1 MTRWWIKAGSNA
13 VRIGKVAPADQG
25 GPVDGNFSNERI
37 ACPNN
42 STNGPSPVNSTS
54 QTIHPDVLVDHLML
68 TFSQCAIGEFR
79 KFLAMHPM
87 ITKWMIAS
95 DFVINEPQATHDAY
109 AFTFFPQNA
118 EIEDI
123 KASIAKS
130 LPKDFKN
137 TTTVTSEI
145 KEYFHSGETF
155 TICLL
160 TAKTCRAAGDI
171 ATVRR
176 LIDETLNKVMRNW
189 HNADSQRD
197 VIREFE
203 QLKEKAKAN
212 NFKPQLM
219 STMVIATV
227 LAAFCQIILAQ
238 ERKIERV
245 GWFPDRD
252 NIMTSYNRIAEAMF
266 AINFSAFCQR
276 HKVDER
282 PIVTLIGRAEPNAA
296 NPKQSWYD
304 ELVRIPDF
312 LAAALANWHYNK
324 NDKTTK
330 VTGRQKYVDMLQ
342 GAVADNPYVI
352 PLLLVET
359 ESGICVGKLR
369 CSKDPIA
376 QECQQTV
383 S

>member
-1 MTRWWIKAGSNA
+1 
-13 VRIGKVAPADQG
+13 
-25 GPVDGNFSNERI
+25 
-37 ACPNN
+37 
-42 STNGPSPVNSTS
+42 VNSTS
-54 QTIHPDVLVDHLML
+54 QTIHPDVLVDHVMS

-79 KFLAMHPM
+79 EFLAKHPM

-95 DFVINEPQATHDAY
+95 DFVINEPQAAHDAY
-109 AFTFFPQNA
+109 AYTFFPQNA

-137 TTTVTSEI
+137 TKTVTSEI

-176 LIDETLNKVMRNW
+176 LLDETLRVMRNW
-189 HNADSQRD
+189 LNADSQRE
-197 VIREFE
+197 VIRAFE

-227 LAAFCQIILAQ
+227 LAAFCKIILAQ

-252 NIMTSYNRIAEAMF
+252 KITTSYNRIAEHMLAT
-266 AINFSAFCQR
+266 NFSAFCQI

-282 PIVTLIGRAEPNAA
+282 PIVTLIGRAEPDAA

-304 ELVRIPDF
+304 ELVRTPDF

-330 VTGRQKYVDMLQ
+330 VTARQKYVDMLQ
-342 GAVADNPYVI
+342 GAVADNPFVI

-369 CSKDPIA
+369 CSKELCVPKTSSVLIR
-376 QECQQTV
+376 
-383 S
+383 

>member
-1 MTRWWIKAGSNA
+1 
-13 VRIGKVAPADQG
+13 
-25 GPVDGNFSNERI
+25 
-37 ACPNN
+37 
-42 STNGPSPVNSTS
+42 VNSTS

-68 TFSQCAIGEFR
+68 TFSQSAIGEFR
-79 KFLAMHPM
+79 KFLAKHPM
-87 ITKWMIAS
+87 ITKWIIAS
-95 DFVINEPQATHDAY
+95 DYVIDEPQAAHDAY
-109 AFTFFPQNA
+109 AFTFFPQST
-118 EIEDI
+118 EMEDI

-137 TTTVTSEI
+137 TTTVTS
-145 KEYFHSGETF
+145 KMTEYFHSGETF

-160 TAKTCRAAGDI
+160 TAKTCRAAGNI

-176 LIDETLNKVMRNW
+176 LIDATLNKVMRNW
-189 HNADSQRD
+189 GDADSQRG

-227 LAAFCQIILAQ
+227 LAAFCQVILAQ
-238 ERKIERV
+238 ERKIDRV

-252 NIMTSYNRIAEAMF
+252 NITTSYNRIAEHMF
-266 AINFSAFCQR
+266 SVNFSAFCQR
-276 HKVDER
+276 YKIDER
-282 PIVTLIGRAEPNAA
+282 PIVTMIGRAGPDAA

-312 LAAALANWHYNK
+312 LAAALANWQYNK
-324 NDKTTK
+324 NDQTTK
-330 VTGRQKYVDMLQ
+330 VTGRQKYVDMLG

-359 ESGICVGKLR
+359 ENGIQVGKLR
-369 CSKDPIA
+369 CTKTPLP
-376 QECQQTV
+376 E
-383 S
+383 